1 MTSET
6 MTSASMTS
14 EPMAVP
20 EFAVLGHPNEGKS
33 SVVSTLTED
42 DQIRVS
48 PVPGET
54 KVCRTYTVTMDGR
67 DIIRF
72 VDTPGFQVPR
82 QTLAWFRAYE
92 GDPHHILDRFIQ
104 AHKSDP
110 FFADECELLAPVAR
124 GAGIIYV
131 VNGSRPVREDDL
143 AEMEILRLTGRPR
156 MAVINSKNK
165 EKDYTTEWRQE
176 FRKHFNAIRIFNSNT
191 ANFHERISMLQSLA
205 SIDQEWEPTLKQVVR
220 AFIQEWEKRNRLA
233 CAYITHSIEKSLVFS
248 ISRAV
253 DDMADPV
260 LARENLSK
268 TYREKVRE
276 IEKSLF
282 HHIRSLFK
290 HRVYEVSLPEY
301 SVLQHD
307 LFAQQTWELLGLT
320 GTQLAAAGAVL
331 GGTMG
336 LVADTAAHG
345 LSFGLFTAIGGILG
359 AGSAVM
365 GGRRMARHN
374 PAGIR
379 LGGDRLRVGPNEN
392 LQFLYILLD
401 RALIYYSYIINRP
414 HGRRDMKNPPAGQED
429 TITKLGFSARMTP
442 ARRRICVRYFRAV
455 TGRRLIRDKKAAL
468 AFAVLVQTLLEEI
481 ANQTDQDKQL

>member
-1 MTSET
+1 M
-6 MTSASMTS
+6 SMTS
-14 EPMAVP
+14 EPMGVP

-33 SVVSTLTED
+33 SVVSTLAED

-54 KVCRTYTVTMDGR
+54 TVCRTYTVTMDGQ

-72 VDTPGFQVPR
+72 VDTPGFQVPG

-92 GDPHHILDRFIQ
+92 GDPHHILDQFIQ
-104 AHKSDP
+104 THKEDP
-110 FFADECELLAPVAR
+110 FFADECELLRPVAR

-165 EKDYTTEWRQE
+165 EKDYTKEWRRE

-191 ANFHERISMLQSLA
+191 ANFHERIRMLQSLA

-220 AFIQEWEKRNRLA
+220 AFTQEWEKRNRLA
-233 CAYITHSIEKSLVFS
+233 CAYITHAIEKSLAFS
-248 ISRAV
+248 ISRTV
-253 DDMADPV
+253 DDMSDPV

-268 TYREKVRE
+268 NYRKKVRE

-290 HRVYEVSLPEY
+290 HQVYEVSLPEY

-320 GTQLAAAGAVL
+320 GKQLAAAGAVL

-336 LVADTAAHG
+336 IVADTAAHG
-345 LSFGLFTAIGGILG
+345 LSFGMFTAIGGILG

-392 LQFLYILLD
+392 LQFLYVLLD
-401 RALIYYSYIINRP
+401 RALIYYSHIINRP
-414 HGRRDMKNPPAGQED
+414 HGRRDMETSPAGQD
-429 TITKLGFSARMTP
+429 DPIRKLGFSARMTP
-442 ARRRICVRYFRAV
+442 AQRRTCVRYFKAV
-455 TGRRLIRDKKAAL
+455 TGRRLIRDKKAVL
-468 AFAVLVQTLLEEI
+468 AFAVLIQTLLEEI
-481 ANQTDQDKQL
+481 ADRTDQDRQL